1 MVDEFP
7 ALATP
12 GRWLRN
18 KRDGTIYGWTQVL
31 ANNPL
36 VEEVTEEVAFPEKF
50 IPIMYLII
58 LQLLRMKRG
67 KMILNDIITEVR
79 RILQDETVTY
89 RYSDTFLLGLCNQG
103 LKRIQLL
110 RPDLFS
116 HQGTMTCVQGEVLQS
131 APTDSLRIIECFSIV
146 GGGGLVEAKR
156 EILDQTIPAW
166 SSATQGAAVNWMRH
180 VRNPNKFFI
189 YPPAPASQTLKIE

>member
-50 IPIMYLII
+50 IPKTQKTRASDLK
-58 LQLLRMKRG
+58 LA
-67 KMILNDIITEVR
+67 T
-79 RILQDETVTY
+79 DEDSVEEA
-89 RYSDTFLLGLCNQG
+89 
-103 LKRIQLL
+103 
-110 RPDLFS
+110 
-116 HQGTMTCVQGEVLQS
+116 VA
-131 APTDSLRIIECFSIV
+131 APKKKTKAKVAVE
-146 GGGGLVEAKR
+146 VEATQKTPKKR
-156 EILDQTIPAW
+156 ARTTKGHYVSDNPA
-166 SSATQGAAVNWMRH
+166 T
-180 VRNPNKFFI
+180 
-189 YPPAPASQTLKIE
+189 SQNEAWENDS

>member
-50 IPIMYLII
+50 IPKAQKTRASDLK
-58 LQLLRMKRG
+58 LA
-67 KMILNDIITEVR
+67 T
-79 RILQDETVTY
+79 DEDSVEEA
-89 RYSDTFLLGLCNQG
+89 
-103 LKRIQLL
+103 
-110 RPDLFS
+110 
-116 HQGTMTCVQGEVLQS
+116 VA
-131 APTDSLRIIECFSIV
+131 APKKKTKAKVAVE
-146 GGGGLVEAKR
+146 VEATKKVSSKR
-156 EILDQTIPAW
+156 ARTAKGQYVPYNPVTSQNEAW
-166 SSATQGAAVNWMRH
+166 ENDS
-180 VRNPNKFFI
+180 
-189 YPPAPASQTLKIE
+189 